1 MPGVFRPFS
10 LVGQKLNFRSTFN
23 SDLLVFQRR
32 IVSQR
37 FENALFQSFEKKMQN
52 VFDSSRMRQNADFD
66 FWNSMNAIELGP
78 ENNQKWDLVTQMSQ
92 IVTNWG

>member
-1 MPGVFRPFS
+1 
-10 LVGQKLNFRSTFN
+10 
-23 SDLLVFQRR
+23 
-32 IVSQR
+32 
-37 FENALFQSFEKKMQN
+37 MQN